1 MHFIMMKHLVK
12 DLTLIKPK
20 GSGGLGQSNPRAYHA
35 RTVSYVSEARW
46 QLIAFAAFLP
56 ETAEETTILLFWHT
70 HKIVFLLIFI
80 LTNVFFTL

>member
-1 MHFIMMKHLVK
+1 MHFILMKRLVK

-56 ETAEETTILLFWHT
+56 ETAEETTILYT

>member
-20 GSGGLGQSNPRAYHA
+20 GSGGLGQSFPRAYHA

-46 QLIAFAAFLP
+46 RLIAFAAFLP
-56 ETAEETTILLFWHT
+56 ETAEETSRILAY
-70 HKIVFLLIFI
+70 K
-80 LTNVFFTL
+80 